1 MRFAKKH
8 YLEILQIELKDL
20 QEDIELLIERT
31 NRDKESGRITER
43 VAMENTALYENE
55 ILGVKEFSQMAEK
68 IRPDD
73 FDSLDAMIEHLK
85 NAFKAKVKALA
96 LAEAIT
102 ICIERKLEK
111 VARYVT
117 Q

>member
-20 QEDIELLIERT
+20 QEDLELLIERT
-31 NRDKESGRITER
+31 NQDKESGRITER
-43 VAMENTALYENE
+43 VAMENKALYENE
-55 ILGVKEFSQMAEK
+55 ILGVKEFSYLAGHIQT
-68 IRPDD
+68 DD
-73 FDSLDAMIEHLK
+73 FESLEAMIEHLK
-85 NAFKAKVKALA
+85 QTFSDKVKALA
-96 LAEAIT
+96 LAEVIY

-111 VARYVT
+111 VAKYIN